1 MAVVM
6 DRPRIL
12 PDGRRS
18 AHLLNAD
25 PGIEAALE
33 LIAVAVSLGCSPYC
47 CQYPGQ
53 AKEHF
58 DLIGDLR
65 IQAALRHPAI
75 VIVPRREVALILR
88 SKKMLLGG

>member
-18 AHLLNAD
+18 AHLLNTDA
-25 PGIEAALE
+25 GTEAALE
-33 LIAVAVSLGCSPYC
+33 LIAVAVSLGCSPYF

-58 DLIGDLR
+58 DLIGEPR
-65 IQAALRHPAI
+65 IRAALNHPAI
-75 VIVPRREVALILR
+75 VIVSRREVARILR
-88 SKKMLLGG
+88 AKRALLGR